1 MEMAQLL
8 SPFAGLCTVGFFA
21 RLSYALARSPVLPL
35 FALYLGAGPEAI
47 GFAVGVSTVT
57 GIFFK
62 LPAGALSDIIGRKRT
77 MLIGL
82 LFFAFMPFTYLW
94 VESYYPLIIIR
105 FIHGLATAI
114 YGPVAMAVV
123 ADVAGTKKGEMM
135 SWFSSVTIIGN
146 LLGAPLGGLILHSTV
161 SAAAPSIREFHFAYL
176 LSGITGMMA
185 LFLSLGLLRDEK
197 AVARGASPSEAFSRF
212 VSGIKEVCSDKRIVI
227 TSAME
232 GLQNLA
238 VGALEAFLPI
248 YAVKVAG
255 LNELQAGILW
265 GVQIVTTIISKPIM
279 GKTSDKYGRTALISI
294 GLLICAVS
302 FGAIPLLTSFTMLMI
317 ATAFFGLGEAVVTS
331 SGAALVVDLC
341 KEKHFGTAMGT
352 FGTIFDIGHA
362 AGPILAGFLLARYSY
377 QITFGVIAA
386 MLIVALP
393 VFMMNVSVKKIVAP
407 SPERVMK

>member
-1 MEMAQLL
+1 MTQLL
-8 SPFAGLCTVGFFA
+8 SPFAALCTVGFFA

-47 GFAVGVSTVT
+47 GFAVGISTVT

-94 VESYYPLIIIR
+94 VESYPPLIIIR

-146 LLGAPLGGLILHSTV
+146 LLGAPLGGLILHSAVT
-161 SAAAPSIREFHFAYL
+161 AAAPSLREFHFAYL
-176 LSGITGMMA
+176 LSGITGMIA
-185 LFLSLGLLRDEK
+185 LFLSLGLLRDGK
-197 AVARGASPSEAFSRF
+197 SDIAGASLSEAFKRF
-212 VSGIKEVCSDKRIVI
+212 ISGIKEVGSDKRIVI

-232 GLQNLA
+232 GLQNMT

-248 YAVKVAG
+248 YAVQVAG
-255 LNELQAGILW
+255 LNEFQAGILW

-279 GKTSDKYGRTALISI
+279 GKTSDKYGRTALITT

-302 FGAIPLLTSFTMLMI
+302 FGAIPLLTNFSMLML
-317 ATAFFGLGEAVVTS
+317 AAAFFGLGEAVVTS

-362 AGPILAGFLLARYSY
+362 AGPILAGFLLARFSY
-377 QITFGVIAA
+377 RISFGVMAA

-393 VFMMNVSVKKIVAP
+393 IFMLNVSVKKTMVP
-407 SPERVMK
+407 SPERR